1 MAREAVELRAVGA
14 AYEIRHRGLYHV
26 RVNVA
31 RSFTL
36 EAVALEAHAGP
47 VLWASEG
54 WLTVAVNGGAATP
67 VGTDR
72 TTGVDLGAFT
82 EGQVKTLAFVLT
94 IPVGTSIRTK
104 TVELYIGLG
113 I

>member
-1 MAREAVELRAVGA
+1 MARQAVELRAVGG
-14 AYEIRHRGLYHV
+14 AYEVRHVDLHHL

-31 RSFTL
+31 RTFTL

-47 VLWASEG
+47 VLWASED
-54 WLTVAVNGGAATP
+54 WLTVSVGGGAASA

-82 EGQVKTLAFVLT
+82 EGQVKALAFSLT
-94 IPVGTSIRTK
+94 VPTGTAIRTK
-104 TVELYIGLG
+104 TVELFVGLG

>member
-1 MAREAVELRAVGA
+1 VDRETVELRAVGG
-14 AYEIRHRGLYHV
+14 AYEVRHVDLHHL

-31 RSFTL
+31 RTFTL

-47 VLWASEG
+47 VVWASEA
-54 WLTVAVNGGAATP
+54 WLTVAVDGGAATP

-72 TTGVDLGAFT
+72 TTGAALGAFT

-94 IPVGTSIRTK
+94 IPTGTILRTK
-104 TVELYIGLG
+104 TVELFVGLG